1 MQASERPVVR
11 LRSAR
16 LRHHAGLLGLETDY
30 ALAAHLKV
38 PQSTVMR
45 LMSGES
51 RPGELLIASVL
62 AAFPDLGFED
72 LFEVVTPEGSA
83 A

>member
-1 MQASERPVVR
+1 MQASERPVVEIR
-11 LRSAR
+11 AAR
-16 LRHHAGLLGLETDY
+16 LRHHAGLIGLKTDY

-62 AAFPDLGFED
+62 TAFPELGFDD
-72 LFEVVTPEGSA
+72 LFEVVAPEGSA

>member
-11 LRSAR
+11 LKTAR
-16 LRHHAGLLGLETDY
+16 LRHHAGALGLETDS
-30 ALAAHLKV
+30 ALAAHLGV
-38 PQSTVMR
+38 PQSTVLR

-62 AAFPDLGFED
+62 TAFPELGFDD
-72 LFEVVTPEGSA
+72 LFEVVAPEGSA